1 MAFEPQ
7 LSVIGLGY
15 GGLPIAMA
23 FSKKWPLKGFDLD
36 RNRINQLQEGFDR
49 TGQYESDQL
58 LGARI
63 HFTAEAK
70 QLRDCNFHLVA
81 VPTPLNEEDQPDLS
95 PLVSACKT
103 IGTFLSRGD
112 IVVFLATVAP
122 GTTEDLCL
130 YTLEQASGLIGG
142 VDFKLA
148 YSPNRI
154 DPGNREQSL
163 LHTPR
168 LVAAEDEATLATV
181 LKVFRSVVQAEV
193 TPVGSILVAEAAKVL
208 EVTQEDLN
216 HALMNEMAIILD
228 KMDISGHEVIQAAA
242 TNPSFRSY
250 VPGLTGGRYNAAAPY
265 YLSQKALTLGYTPQV
280 ILAGRRVND
289 HMSNFIAAKVV
300 KELVRANQPVLGAK
314 VTLMGLTLA
323 ADSSDIRHTKLKNLI
338 RELQE
343 FGMDLQFHDPH
354 ADPHAVK
361 EALGMLPRK
370 FEDLALA
377 NALVVLVPHQEYR
390 EFGLEEWLGLME
402 PQGVV
407 LDLAGF
413 IDPKPLISRGHRCWN
428 L

>member
-103 IGTFLSRGD
+103 IGTFLSGGD

-168 LVAAEDEATLATV
+168 LVAAEDEAT
-181 LKVFRSVVQAEV
+181 
-193 TPVGSILVAEAAKVL
+193 
-208 EVTQEDLN
+208 
-216 HALMNEMAIILD
+216 
-228 KMDISGHEVIQAAA
+228 
-242 TNPSFRSY
+242 
-250 VPGLTGGRYNAAAPY
+250 
-265 YLSQKALTLGYTPQV
+265 
-280 ILAGRRVND
+280 
-289 HMSNFIAAKVV
+289 
-300 KELVRANQPVLGAK
+300 
-314 VTLMGLTLA
+314 
-323 ADSSDIRHTKLKNLI
+323 
-338 RELQE
+338 
-343 FGMDLQFHDPH
+343 
-354 ADPHAVK
+354 
-361 EALGMLPRK
+361 
-370 FEDLALA
+370 
-377 NALVVLVPHQEYR
+377 
-390 EFGLEEWLGLME
+390 
-402 PQGVV
+402 
-407 LDLAGF
+407 
-413 IDPKPLISRGHRCWN
+413 
-428 L
+428 

>member
-1 MAFEPQ
+1 MSEASSPQ
-7 LSVIGLGY
+7 LI
-15 GGLPIAMA
+15 
-23 FSKKWPLKGFDLD
+23 
-36 RNRINQLQEGFDR
+36 
-49 TGQYESDQL
+49 
-58 LGARI
+58 
-63 HFTAEAK
+63 
-70 QLRDCNFHLVA
+70 
-81 VPTPLNEEDQPDLS
+81 LS
-95 PLVSACKT
+95 
-103 IGTFLSRGD
+103 
-112 IVVFLATVAP
+112 
-122 GTTEDLCL
+122 
-130 YTLEQASGLIGG
+130 
-142 VDFKLA
+142 
-148 YSPNRI
+148 
-154 DPGNREQSL
+154 
-163 LHTPR
+163 
-168 LVAAEDEATLATV
+168 
-181 LKVFRSVVQAEV
+181 
-193 TPVGSILVAEAAKVL
+193 
-208 EVTQEDLN
+208 
-216 HALMNEMAIILD
+216 
-228 KMDISGHEVIQAAA
+228 
-242 TNPSFRSY
+242 
-250 VPGLTGGRYNAAAPY
+250 
-265 YLSQKALTLGYTPQV
+265 
-280 ILAGRRVND
+280 GRRLND

-300 KELVRANQPVLGAK
+300 RELVRASQPVLGAK